1 MTAYLLRRLGTSII
15 VLIGISIFIFLLLHA
30 IYPSPA
36 RDVLGLRANNAQ
48 IAAWNKDNGFDRP
61 VIAQYLSYMN
71 ALLHGNLGY
80 SYANNQTV
88 ASLFQERL
96 ARSIYLSGMALL
108 IAILIALPLGIFQ
121 AVKRNSLGDNIATS
135 AAFILYSMP
144 VFALGLILI
153 QVFAISFPLF
163 SFEASQSTSI
173 WTVIGDWR
181 AMLLP
186 ILTLALISVALF
198 SRYMRSSSI
207 DVLAQD
213 YIKVARAKGLPERLV
228 LTRHMVRNASLP
240 MVTLIG
246 LSLPA
251 LLAGNLIVEYLFNY
265 QGLGLLFYSCLGK
278 ADYPVLLAYTLI
290 GAVQSGWRLAVR
302 EFSSNRLAVVGVGI
316 LVFFIVFCF
325 IGPIFYHGNVENTD
339 LINAHNPPGAGA
351 PLGTDV
357 NGLDILGQLMKG
369 GQAALEIGFFA
380 AFVAITI
387 GALVGAV
394 AGLAGGVVDTT
405 LMRIT
410 DVFLSVP
417 FLFVVLILAIRYGA
431 SVLSLS
437 LVIGGFSWQVP
448 ARLVRGEVLTIR
460 ERDFVLAARAAGS
473 GPWRLIGRH
482 LLPNALGVMIVN
494 VTFQVADAILAVAY
508 VGFLGFGLHYPN
520 IDWGDMLSDGTGYLT
535 DGYWWLIWPVLTC
548 IVLTVMALNFIGDA
562 LRDSLDVRLRRR

>member
-80 SYANNQTV
+80 SYSENQSV
-88 ASLFQERL
+88 NSLFAERV
-96 ARSIYLSGMALL
+96 ARSAYLSGMSLFLAVV
-108 IAILIALPLGIFQ
+108 IALPLGIFQ

-228 LTRHMVRNASLP
+228 VMRHMVRNASLP

-265 QGLGLLFYSCLGK
+265 QGLGLLFYSSLGK

-290 GAVQSGWRLAVR
+290 GAV
-302 EFSSNRLAVVGVGI
+302 
-316 LVFFIVFCF
+316 
-325 IGPIFYHGNVENTD
+325 
-339 LINAHNPPGAGA
+339 
-351 PLGTDV
+351 
-357 NGLDILGQLMKG
+357 
-369 GQAALEIGFFA
+369 
-380 AFVAITI
+380 
-387 GALVGAV
+387 
-394 AGLAGGVVDTT
+394 
-405 LMRIT
+405 
-410 DVFLSVP
+410 
-417 FLFVVLILAIRYGA
+417 FVVLGNL
-431 SVLSLS
+431 
-437 LVIGGFSWQVP
+437 
-448 ARLVRGEVLTIR
+448 
-460 ERDFVLAARAAGS
+460 
-473 GPWRLIGRH
+473 
-482 LLPNALGVMIVN
+482 
-494 VTFQVADAILAVAY
+494 VADIA
-508 VGFLGFGLHYPN
+508 
-520 IDWGDMLSDGTGYLT
+520 
-535 DGYWWLIWPVLTC
+535 
-548 IVLTVMALNFIGDA
+548 LTVADPRI
-562 LRDSLDVRLRRR
+562 RLA